1 MKFEDEERAFNRK
14 LEELKK
20 DWNAREPEHEST
32 EALQRI
38 AHTSRL
44 SRLTNRPT
52 KEHVVFAGKVLVT
65 VIAIMVFDYFMV
77 SKSFTIAWT
86 IFLLIDDYMGYRY
99 LYFLPARDSIRE
111 TLQMSLVT
119 LKRLRFIYVLCPI
132 AIWIILKMIL
142 PLLPNGERAEGTAM
156 ALLPVLFLICLWVWI
171 KWSIRIREVVEK
183 RRSYNELADTN
194 S

>member
-1 MKFEDEERAFNRK
+1 MKSEDEEREFNRK
-14 LEELKK
+14 LEALKK
-20 DWNAREPEHEST
+20 DWKALEPEHEST

-52 KEHVVFAGKVLVT
+52 KEYVVFAGKVLIT
-65 VIAIMVFDYFMV
+65 VIAIMVVDYFMT
-77 SKSFTIAWT
+77 SKSFTMAWT
-86 IFLLIDDYMGYRY
+86 IFLLLDDYMGYRY
-99 LYFLPARDSIRE
+99 LSFLSARDSIRE
-111 TLQMSLVT
+111 TMERSLVM

-132 AIWIILKMIL
+132 AIWVILKMIL
-142 PLLPNGERAEGTAM
+142 PLLPNGERAEATAM

-171 KWSIRIREVVEK
+171 KWSVRIREVVEK
-183 RRSYNELADTN
+183 RRTYNELADSN